1 MEMASVPFF
10 VIVSSGCR
18 SFVGL
23 FLSRNWKVRL
33 FLLAPLVA
41 TDGTSFL
48 SLNFSR
54 LTRSITV
61 AKHLAT
67 SGRCQSRQVGLDE
80 MAISDEEGP
89 T

>member
-1 MEMASVPFF
+1 M
-10 VIVSSGCR
+10 
-18 SFVGL
+18 GL
-23 FLSRNWKVRL
+23 FLSRNRNVAL

-41 TDGTSFL
+41 MDGTNS
-48 SLNFSR
+48 SR
-54 LTRSITV
+54 LTRSIRV

-67 SGRCQSRQVGLDE
+67 SGRCQSRHIGLDE